1 MDLVEKNENRSIIE
15 QIAAEAL
22 NAEVR
27 IKFQL
32 LAEDKKQGV
41 KAAAPKKKT
50 PAEHDPLVQ
59 DALKIFDGRV
69 VETDE
74 ADISGSRRRR
84 AAENSIYFFYTFIKT
99 RIFTCN
105 AAEILLLYYPF
116 TSMSKNLLN
125 NLMKQAQQMQE
136 RVKKLQEEA
145 GSKTVEASAG
155 GGMVTVVAN
164 GRQEVLSIKID
175 PSVVDPKDIEM
186 LQDLI
191 LAAINEALRK
201 SQELMKEEMAR
212 LTAGMGLPR
221 G

>member
-1 MDLVEKNENRSIIE
+1 
-15 QIAAEAL
+15 
-22 NAEVR
+22 
-27 IKFQL
+27 
-32 LAEDKKQGV
+32 
-41 KAAAPKKKT
+41 
-50 PAEHDPLVQ
+50 
-59 DALKIFDGRV
+59 
-69 VETDE
+69 
-74 ADISGSRRRR
+74 
-84 AAENSIYFFYTFIKT
+84 
-99 RIFTCN
+99 
-105 AAEILLLYYPF
+105 
-116 TSMSKNLLN
+116 
-125 NLMKQAQQMQE
+125 MQE

-212 LTAGMGLPR
+212 LTAAMGLPP
-221 G
+221 GLM